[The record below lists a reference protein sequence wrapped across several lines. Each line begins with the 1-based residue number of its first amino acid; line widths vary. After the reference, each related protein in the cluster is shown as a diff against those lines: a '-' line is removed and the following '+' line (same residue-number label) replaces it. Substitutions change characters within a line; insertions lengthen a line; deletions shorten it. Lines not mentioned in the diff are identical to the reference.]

1 MLKTALNCF
10 KSYPG
15 YGIIKYMERSIIV
28 APSVL
33 SADFSDIRG
42 ALSEIKL
49 SGTSWVH
56 LDVMDGMFVPN
67 ITFGPK
73 FIKDIRPQSDLFF
86 DAHLMIE
93 EPSRYIEQFA
103 KAGCDCITVH
113 TEACSDLSATLE
125 LIKGFGVRCGLTV
138 KPATPITDV
147 EPYLDDVD
155 IVLIMSVN
163 PGFGGQGLI
172 PETLDKV
179 RWLKNNRGDRRYL
192 ISIDGGVNLKTISDV
207 AASGVDVVVTGSAF
221 FNANDKALFVQRV
234 SKGQGEA

>member
-1 MLKTALNCF
+1 
-10 KSYPG
+10 
-15 YGIIKYMERSIIV
+15 MERSIIV

-42 ALSEIKL
+42 ALSEIKQ

-56 LDVMDGMFVPN
+56 LDVMDGIFVPN

-73 FIKDIRPQSDLFF
+73 FIKDIRPHSDLFF

-93 EPSRYIEQFA
+93 EPSRYVEQFA

-113 TEACSDLSATLE
+113 TEACRNIEATLK
-125 LIKGFGVRCGLTV
+125 LIRSFGIKCGLTV
-138 KPATPITDV
+138 KPATSVLDV
-147 EPYLDDVD
+147 APFLDYVD
-155 IVLIMSVN
+155 LVLIMSVE

-179 RWLKNNRGDRRYL
+179 RWLKENRGERHYL
-192 ISIDGGVNLKTISDV
+192 ISIDGGVNLRTIGAV
-207 AASGVDVVVTGSAF
+207 ADSGVDVVVAGSAF
-221 FNANDKALFVQRV
+221 FNAPDKALFVRKM
-234 SKGQGEA
+234 SEGQGEA

>member
-1 MLKTALNCF
+1 
-10 KSYPG
+10 
-15 YGIIKYMERSIIV
+15 MERSIIV

-42 ALSEIKL
+42 ALSEIRQ

-56 LDVMDGMFVPN
+56 LDVMDGIFVPN

-73 FIKDIRPQSDLFF
+73 FIKDIRQHSDLFF

-93 EPSRYIEQFA
+93 EPSRYVEQFA

-113 TEACSDLSATLE
+113 TEACRDIGATLK
-125 LIKGFGVRCGLTV
+125 LIKSFGIKCGLTV
-138 KPATPITDV
+138 KPATSVQDV
-147 EPYLDDVD
+147 APFLDYVD
-155 IVLIMSVN
+155 LVLIMSVE

-179 RWLKNNRGDRRYL
+179 RWLKENRGERHYL
-192 ISIDGGVNLKTISDV
+192 ISIDGGVNLRTIGAV
-207 AASGVDVVVTGSAF
+207 ADSGVDVVVAGSAF
-221 FNANDKALFVQRV
+221 FNAPDKALFVRKM
-234 SKGQGEA
+234 SEGQGQA

>member
-1 MLKTALNCF
+1 
-10 KSYPG
+10 
-15 YGIIKYMERSIIV
+15 MERSIIV

-42 ALSEIKL
+42 ALSEIKQ

-56 LDVMDGMFVPN
+56 LDVMDGIFVPN

-73 FIKDIRPQSDLFF
+73 FIKDIRPHSDLFF

-93 EPSRYIEQFA
+93 EPSRYVEQFA

-113 TEACSDLSATLE
+113 TEACRDIGATLK
-125 LIKGFGVRCGLTV
+125 LIKSFGIKCGLTV
-138 KPATPITDV
+138 KPATSVLDV
-147 EPYLDDVD
+147 ATFLDYVD
-155 IVLIMSVN
+155 LVLIMSVE

-179 RWLKNNRGDRRYL
+179 RWLKENRGERHYL
-192 ISIDGGVNLKTISDV
+192 ISIDGGVNLRTIGAV
-207 AASGVDVVVTGSAF
+207 ADSGVDVVVAGSAF
-221 FNANDKALFVQRV
+221 FNAPDKALFVRKM
-234 SKGQGEA
+234 SEGQGEA

>member
-1 MLKTALNCF
+1 
-10 KSYPG
+10 
-15 YGIIKYMERSIIV
+15 MERSIIV

-42 ALSEIKL
+42 ALSEIKQ

-56 LDVMDGMFVPN
+56 LDVMDGIFVPN

-73 FIKDIRPQSDLFF
+73 FIKDIRPHSDLFF

-93 EPSRYIEQFA
+93 EPSRYVEQFA

-113 TEACSDLSATLE
+113 TEACRDIEATLK
-125 LIKGFGVRCGLTV
+125 LIKSFGIKCGLTV
-138 KPATPITDV
+138 KPATSVLDV
-147 EPYLDDVD
+147 APFLNDVD
-155 IVLIMSVN
+155 LVLIMSVE

-179 RWLKNNRGDRRYL
+179 RWLKENRGERHYL
-192 ISIDGGVNLKTISDV
+192 ISIDGGVNLRTIGSV
-207 AASGVDVVVTGSAF
+207 AESGVDVVVAGSAF
-221 FNANDKALFVQRV
+221 FNAPDKALCVRKM
-234 SKGQGEA
+234 SEGQGEA

>member
-1 MLKTALNCF
+1 
-10 KSYPG
+10 
-15 YGIIKYMERSIIV
+15 MERSIIV

-42 ALSEIKL
+42 ALSEIKQ

-56 LDVMDGMFVPN
+56 LDVMDGIFVPN

-73 FIKDIRPQSDLFF
+73 FIKDIRPHSDLFF

-93 EPSRYIEQFA
+93 EPSRYVEQFA

-113 TEACSDLSATLE
+113 TEACRDIEATLK
-125 LIKGFGVRCGLTV
+125 LIKSFGIKCGLTV
-138 KPATPITDV
+138 KPATSVLDV
-147 EPYLDDVD
+147 APFLKDVD
-155 IVLIMSVN
+155 LVLIMSVE

-179 RWLKNNRGDRRYL
+179 RWLKENRGERHYL
-192 ISIDGGVNLKTISDV
+192 ISIDGGVNLRTIGSV
-207 AASGVDVVVTGSAF
+207 AESGVDVVVAGSAF
-221 FNANDKALFVQRV
+221 FNATDKALFVRKM
-234 SKGQGEA
+234 SEGQGET

>member
-1 MLKTALNCF
+1 
-10 KSYPG
+10 
-15 YGIIKYMERSIIV
+15 MERSIIV

-42 ALSEIKL
+42 ALSEIKQ

-56 LDVMDGMFVPN
+56 LDVMDGIFVPN

-73 FIKDIRPQSDLFF
+73 FIKDIRPHSDLFF

-93 EPSRYIEQFA
+93 EPSRYVEQFA

-113 TEACSDLSATLE
+113 TETCRDIEATLK
-125 LIKGFGVRCGLTV
+125 LIKSFGIKCGLTV
-138 KPATPITDV
+138 KPATSVLDV
-147 EPYLDDVD
+147 APFLDYVD
-155 IVLIMSVN
+155 LVLIMSVE

-179 RWLKNNRGDRRYL
+179 RWLKENRGERHYL
-192 ISIDGGVNLKTISDV
+192 ISIDGGVNLRTIGAV
-207 AASGVDVVVTGSAF
+207 ADSGVDVVVAGSAF
-221 FNANDKALFVQRV
+221 FNAPDKALFVRKM
-234 SKGQGEA
+234 SEGQGEA

>member
-1 MLKTALNCF
+1 
-10 KSYPG
+10 
-15 YGIIKYMERSIIV
+15 MERSIIV

-42 ALSEIKL
+42 ALSEIKK
-49 SGTSWVH
+49 SGASWVH

-73 FIKDIRPQSDLFF
+73 FIKDIRPHSDLFF

-93 EPSRYIEQFA
+93 EPSRYVEQFA

-113 TEACSDLSATLE
+113 TEACRDIEATLK
-125 LIKGFGVRCGLTV
+125 LIKSFGIKCGLTV
-138 KPATPITDV
+138 KPATSVLDV
-147 EPYLDDVD
+147 APFLNDVD
-155 IVLIMSVN
+155 LVLIMSVE

-179 RWLKNNRGDRRYL
+179 RWLKENRGERHYL
-192 ISIDGGVNLKTISDV
+192 ISIDGGVNLKTINDV
-207 AASGVDVVVTGSAF
+207 AESGVDVVVAGSAF
-221 FNANDKALFVQRV
+221 FNAPDKALFVRKM
-234 SKGQGEA
+234 SEGQGEA